1 MRIDIGEWCI
11 RSFTAADAAAIVKYA
26 NSRRISVNLRDRFPY
41 PYTRADA
48 DAFLSAA
55 LSQRPESDFA
65 IASAQEV
72 IGGVGYH
79 RQSDVYRLSAEVG
92 YWVGEPF
99 WGRGIATRAVRA
111 LTEWVFATTPVVRLY
126 AHVFEW
132 NPASARVLE
141 KVGFQLEGRM
151 RRSVIKEGKIIDQ
164 LVYALVRP

>member
-26 NSRRISVNLRDRFPY
+26 NNHRIAVNLRDRFPY

-48 DAFLSAA
+48 DAFLNAA
-55 LSQRPESDFA
+55 MSQRPESDFA
-65 IASAQEV
+65 IASAHEI

-111 LTEWVFATTPVVRLY
+111 LSEWVFATTPVVRIY
-126 AHVFEW
+126 AHVFDW

-141 KVGFQLEGRM
+141 KVGFALEGRM